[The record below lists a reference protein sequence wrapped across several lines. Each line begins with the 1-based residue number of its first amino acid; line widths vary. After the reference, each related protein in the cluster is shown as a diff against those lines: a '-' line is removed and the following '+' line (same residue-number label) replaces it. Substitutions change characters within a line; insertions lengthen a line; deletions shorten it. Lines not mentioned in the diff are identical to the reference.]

1 MKSLLSLLAACL
13 LLSGC
18 GHQGAIYQT
27 APFSP
32 PVMEE
37 YPSGDPEKAKES
49 LQKAAAALEELGVE
63 GAAEAGARLAE
74 EVPAE
79 DLAYFITDTSDA
91 ARWLLSD
98 LGYGEWAE
106 DTWEWSP
113 TSDQVFYLDFEVFNL
128 DRMYTDTLAGIAAI
142 VGKDAVFANVTE
154 DLSAVDYEADSGTQT
169 ITFTCN
175 GTPCRYD
182 AEFMGDRLDAG
193 FLTYMGRVVVRLKT
207 GKQLY
212 TCFDGGQGCILLWR
226 TPQWTEQLQKA
237 TGLQLE
243 PAAGYFR

>member
-13 LLSGC
+13 LLTGC
-18 GHQGAIYQT
+18 GRQGAVYQT
-27 APFSP
+27 DPFSP
-32 PVMEE
+32 PVTEAF
-37 YPSGDPEKAKES
+37 PSESPEKAREC
-49 LQKAAAALEELGVE
+49 LQKAAEALKELGVK
-63 GAAEAGARLAE
+63 GAAETGEQLAA

-79 DLAYFITDTSDA
+79 DMARFITDTSDA
-91 ARWLLSD
+91 ALWLLSD

-113 TSDQVFYLDFEVFNL
+113 TSDQVYWLDFEVFIL

-142 VGKDAVFANVTE
+142 VGDDAVFADVTE
-154 DLSAVDYEADSGTQT
+154 DLTAVDYEADSGTQT

-175 GTPCRYD
+175 GTPCRYN
-182 AEFMGDRLDAG
+182 AELYGDWLDPG
-193 FLTYMGRVVVRLKT
+193 FLTYMGRVLDRLDT
-207 GKQLY
+207 DKQLY
-212 TCFDGGQGCILLWR
+212 TCDDGGQGCILLWQ
-226 TPQWTEQLQKA
+226 TPRWVEQLQKA

>member
-1 MKSLLSLLAACL
+1 MKSLTLLLAACL

-32 PVMEE
+32 PAAEAF
-37 YPSGDPEKAKES
+37 PTGDPEKAAES
-49 LQKAAAALEELGVE
+49 LQKATEALEELGIE

-74 EVPAE
+74 EVPEE

-91 ARWLLSD
+91 ALWLLSD

-106 DTWEWSP
+106 DTWAWSP
-113 TSDQVFYLDFEVFNL
+113 TSDQVYYLDFEVFNL

-142 VGKDAVFANVTE
+142 TGDDAVFADVAE
-154 DLSAVDYEADSGTQT
+154 DLTAVDYEADSGTQT

-175 GTPCRYD
+175 GIPCRYE
-182 AEFMGDRLDAG
+182 AEFFGDWLDPG
-193 FLTYMGRVVVRLKT
+193 FLTYVGRVLDRLDT
-207 GKQLY
+207 DKQLY
-212 TCFDGGQGCILLWR
+212 TCFDGGQGCILLWQ
-226 TPQWTEQLQKA
+226 TPRWVEQLQKA

-243 PAAGYFR
+243 PAAGYFQ